1 MQRLSGRNRKLLLA
15 AGALTAAYFVVRSK
29 TQQAERDHPPAG
41 RFVTANGVR
50 LHYLEKGSGPVIV
63 LLHGNGATSE
73 DFRLSGLI
81 DALAYE
87 HRVIAFDR
95 PGFGYSERPR
105 STIWTPEAQA
115 GLLAE
120 ALRQLGVAQAV
131 VLGHS
136 WGTMV
141 ALAMGLDHPGLARGL
156 VLLSGYYYPSVRMD
170 VALLTGPAI
179 PVIGDVMSH
188 TVSPLLG
195 RLLWPGFVKRVFS
208 PRPVDA
214 AFRRWPKWM
223 SLRPVQ
229 VRAEAA
235 ETALMIPSAA
245 GLHRRYPEL
254 TMPVSIFTGDGD
266 KIVHPMHNAARLHR
280 ELLQSELHTVPDAG
294 HMVHYAAQDEIVS
307 AVRRIVERRPGLDFP
322 HAPFSET
329 PRTLH

>member
-15 AGALTAAYFVVRSK
+15 AGALAAAYFVVRSK
-29 TQQAERDHPPAG
+29 AQQAERDHPPAG
-41 RFVTANGVR
+41 RFVTVNGVK

-63 LLHGNGATSE
+63 LLHGNGATSD

-105 STIWTPEAQA
+105 GTIWTPEAQA

-141 ALAMGLDHPGLARGL
+141 ALAMGLDYPGLARGL

-214 AFRRWPKWM
+214 AFRRWPKWI
-223 SLRPVQ
+223 SLRPSQ

-245 GLHRRYPEL
+245 QLHQRYPEL
-254 TMPVSIFTGDGD
+254 TMPVAIFTGDGD
-266 KIVHPMHNAARLHR
+266 KINHAGHHALRLHR
-280 ELLQSELHTVPDAG
+280 ELLQSELHTVPDTG

-307 AVRRIVERRPGLDFP
+307 AVRKIVERRPGLDFP
-322 HAPFSET
+322 QAAQPDP

>member
-1 MQRLSGRNRKLLLA
+1 MQRLSGRNRKLLAAAGVLA
-15 AGALTAAYFVVRSK
+15 AAYLVVRSK
-29 TQQAERDHPPAG
+29 TRQAERDHPPAG

-50 LHYLEKGSGPVIV
+50 LHYLEKGRGPVVV
-63 LLHGNGATSE
+63 LLHGNGATSD

-105 STIWTPEAQA
+105 GTIWTPEAQA
-115 GLLAE
+115 GLLTE
-120 ALRQLGVAQAV
+120 ALRELGVAQAV

-141 ALAMGLDHPGLARGL
+141 ALAMGLDYPGLARGL

-170 VALLTGPAI
+170 AALLTGPAI
-179 PVIGDVMSH
+179 PLIGDLMSH

-195 RLLWPGFVKRVFS
+195 RALWPAFVKRVFS

-223 SLRPVQ
+223 SLRPSQ
-229 VRAEAA
+229 IRAEAV

-245 GLHRRYPEL
+245 ELHHRYVEL
-254 TMPVSIFTGDGD
+254 TMPVTIFTGDGD
-266 KIVHPMHNAARLHR
+266 KIVQPAHNAERLHR
-280 ELLQSELHTVPDAG
+280 ELLQSELHTMPDTG
-294 HMVHYAAQDEIVS
+294 HMVHYAAQDEIVR
-307 AVRRIVERRPGLDFP
+307 AVRKIVDRRPGLGIP
-322 HAPFSET
+322 SVPQPET
-329 PRTLH
+329 PRTIH

>member
-15 AGALTAAYFVVRSK
+15 AGVLTAAYFVVRSK
-29 TQQAERDHPPAG
+29 TRQAERDHPPAG

-50 LHYLEKGSGPVIV
+50 LHYLEKGSGPVVV

-120 ALRQLGVAQAV
+120 ALRQLGVAQAI

-156 VLLSGYYYPSVRMD
+156 VLLSGYYYPSLRMD

-179 PVIGDVMSH
+179 PLVGDVMSH

-195 RLLWPGFVKRVFS
+195 RLFWPAAVKRVFS

-223 SLRPVQ
+223 SLRPSQ

-235 ETALMIPSAA
+235 ETALMIPAAA
-245 GLHRRYPEL
+245 GMHRRYPEL
-254 TMPVSIFTGDGD
+254 TMPVIIFTGDGD
-266 KIVHPMHNAARLHR
+266 KIVQPTHNAEHLHHD
-280 ELLQSELHTVPDAG
+280 LLQSELHTVPDTG

-307 AVRRIVERRPGLDFP
+307 AVRRIVERRPGLDYP
-322 HAPFSET
+322 RAAPPEK
-329 PRTLH
+329 PGTLH

>member
-41 RFVTANGVR
+41 RFVTANGIK

-63 LLHGNGATSE
+63 LLHGNGATSD

-105 STIWTPEAQA
+105 GTVWTPEAQA

-223 SLRPVQ
+223 SLRPSQ

-245 GLHRRYPEL
+245 GLQQRYPEL
-254 TMPVSIFTGDGD
+254 AMPVTIFTGDGD
-266 KIVHPMHNAARLHR
+266 KINQAAHNALRLHR
-280 ELLQSELHTVPDAG
+280 ELLQSELHTVPDTG

-322 HAPFSET
+322 HARPPEP